1 MNLRKY
7 LSTMKDYDSDDVLGV
22 MGLQKRSS
30 GDWVFPMMA
39 GLGAGMAIGAGLALF
54 LTPYKGTEA
63 REKFAKGAADAQRL
77 LNERMGQLTEKVSMI
92 SEKVGISSASGTSG
106 TSGTESTG
114 STGTVATSRTVGVGA
129 PGVTGGSTGIG
140 SGSRGY

>member
-7 LSTMKDYDSDDVLGV
+7 LSTMKDYDTDDMLSV

-39 GLGAGMAIGAGLALF
+39 GIGAGMAIGAGLALF

-63 REKFAKGAADAQRL
+63 REKFVKGAQDAQKL
-77 LNERMGQLTEKVSMI
+77 LNTQVGQL
-92 SEKVGISSASGTSG
+92 SEKVAMLSEKMGITGGTTEGDKQIG
-106 TSGTESTG
+106 TGG
-114 STGTVATSRTVGVGA
+114 VGTSRTVGVGTPA
-129 PGVTGGSTGIG
+129 
-140 SGSRGY
+140 SGTVGNGNRGY